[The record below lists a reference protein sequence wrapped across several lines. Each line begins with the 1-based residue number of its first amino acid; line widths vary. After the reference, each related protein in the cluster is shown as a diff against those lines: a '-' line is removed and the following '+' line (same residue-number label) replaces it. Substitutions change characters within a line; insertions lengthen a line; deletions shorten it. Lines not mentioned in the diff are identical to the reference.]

1 MTRALGKNGLIS
13 PSAVFQSPLRSIE
26 NQINMI
32 LDEDFSFKPMYS
44 ILGEEESEQ
53 WSCHYLLKDGAV
65 ARVSNP
71 LAKSR

>member
-1 MTRALGKNGLIS
+1 MTRALEKNGPKS
-13 PSAVFQSPLRSIE
+13 PPTAFQSPLRSVE
-26 NQINMI
+26 NEMNMI

-65 ARVSNP
+65 ARVLNP

>member
-1 MTRALGKNGLIS
+1 MTRALGNNRPKS
-13 PSAVFQSPLRSIE
+13 PPSSSPSPLRSIE
-26 NQINMI
+26 NEMNMI
-32 LDEDFSFKPMYS
+32 LDEDFSFKPIYS
-44 ILGEEESEQ
+44 ILGKDNTEQ

>member
-1 MTRALGKNGLIS
+1 MTRALGNSRPKS
-13 PSAVFQSPLRSIE
+13 PPPASQSPLRSIE
-26 NQINMI
+26 NEMNMI
-32 LDEDFSFKPMYS
+32 RDADFSFKPIYS
-44 ILGEEESEQ
+44 ILGEEETEQ

>member
-1 MTRALGKNGLIS
+1 MSRALGENGPKL
-13 PSAVFQSPLRSIE
+13 PPWTTQSPLRSIE
-26 NQINMI
+26 NEMNMI